1 MGFNRYMVEC
11 ECILKISRI
20 IIICVL
26 IDTWWNVNQEKQA
39 IITMM
44 EQRFNRYMVECE
56 FICCQIKRTAEISFN
71 RYMVECESV
80 WLRFRDIIGRCFN
93 RYMVECELDC

>member
-1 MGFNRYMVEC
+1 MKNLQI
-11 ECILKISRI
+11 ILEKPVL
-20 IIICVL
+20 VL

-56 FICCQIKRTAEISFN
+56 
-71 RYMVECESV
+71 SV

-93 RYMVECELDC
+93 RYMVECEYLQL